1 MKLFKLSKLLIETP
15 SSWMVPRVP
24 ASSLPRSLLWYFL
37 SDFWPTILRTNTF
50 KGLLKIYFSLR
61 NNVYLVSFL
70 HVLLFV
76 WRLCR
81 IENVFWESLTCHKCF
96 PSRNSKFR
104 ASKNRFYCV
113 FPSQNSCKKEV
124 FTRGYFKAAIR
135 LIVSEHSSSS
145 LSRPTKIKLSEDISK
160 KCRVWGGRILC
171 MEFLP
176 NFYNF
181 CLFIY

>member
-1 MKLFKLSKLLIETP
+1 M
-15 SSWMVPRVP
+15 
-24 ASSLPRSLLWYFL
+24 Y
-37 SDFWPTILRTNTF
+37 
-50 KGLLKIYFSLR
+50 
-61 NNVYLVSFL
+61 FL
-70 HVLLFV
+70 HVLFV

-124 FTRGYFKAAIR
+124 FFTRGYFKAAIR

-160 KCRVWGGRILC
+160 KCRVWGGRILR

-176 NFYNF
+176 NCEAQGKGRAKGRPRKVTQRSFMDGGWWMVDILSLMLYIKF
-181 CLFIY
+181 GCHHHHPPTGSLLISRIKPSMDQVR

>member
-1 MKLFKLSKLLIETP
+1 MELVKLSKLLIETP

-24 ASSLPRSLLWYFL
+24 ACQALFMLFLVWFLTYKYFKTVL
-37 SDFWPTILRTNTF
+37 MF
-50 KGLLKIYFSLR
+50 KIHFTR
-61 NNVYLVSFL
+61 WNVYIHCVSVFFL
-70 HVLLFV
+70 HVLFV

-113 FPSQNSCKKEV
+113 FPFQNNCKKEG
-124 FTRGYFKAAIR
+124 FFRKGYFKAAIR

-145 LSRPTKIKLSEDISK
+145 LSRPANIKLSLSDDIFL
-160 KCRVWGGRILC
+160 KCRVWEGRIL
-171 MEFLP
+171 
-176 NFYNF
+176 NIK
-181 CLFIY
+181 LFVSPADTDIDT